1 VKLNII
7 KLNMKKLIFTL
18 ITLFTFTPCEKK
30 QCWKCTVS
38 SQAPGYVNTLTQT
51 TTTVCDQTASDIEN
65 YEKAGTMTTVSN
77 GITVETVTNCQSSQ

>member
-1 VKLNII
+1 MKTN
-7 KLNMKKLIFTL
+7 NYMKKIIFTL
-18 ITLFTFTPCEKK
+18 ITLFTFTSCEKK

-77 GITVETVTNCQSSQ
+77 GIRVETVTNCQSSN

>member
-1 VKLNII
+1 
-7 KLNMKKLIFTL
+7 MKKLILTL
-18 ITLFTFTPCEKK
+18 ITILTFTSCERK

-38 SQAPGYVNTLTQT
+38 SQAPGYVGTLTQT
-51 TTTVCDQTASDIEN
+51 TTTVCDQTQTEIEN